1 MKRAIIPVIIIA
13 LAVTA
18 FLNRGRWLPK
28 PPGQDS
34 YLGYV
39 EGDTLLIGA
48 PQAGRLVTV
57 PAVEGQRIEAGVILF
72 ALDPAQLEAERARAE
87 AAVVTAEANYRNKL
101 SGKREEELAVIRA
114 QIAQTQSALELA
126 RKEMKRTGQ
135 LAATGTAAQTRLD
148 TATEQVT
155 AYEARLIE
163 LSASL
168 AVAGL
173 PARSAEIAAAASQ
186 ADEAR
191 AAADLARRKLADL
204 TVKAPK
210 PAQVENVFFGPGE
223 WVTAGQPIVSL
234 LSAEDVKIRF
244 FVPEQKLFAATPGA
258 RVTFACDG
266 CGEGRAAIILRSA
279 AEPEYTP
286 PVIYSQEARSKLVYL
301 VEARPEQPDALLRPG
316 LPVRVEPLP

>member
-1 MKRAIIPVIIIA
+1 MKRAIVPVIILA

-18 FLNRGRWLPK
+18 FLNRDRWLPK

-48 PQAGRLVTV
+48 PQAGRLTVVT
-57 PAVEGQRIEAGVILF
+57 AVESQPVDAGVTLF

-126 RKEMKRTGQ
+126 RKDMKRTGQ

-148 TATEQVT
+148 TAAEQVT
-155 AYEARLIE
+155 AYEARLTE
-163 LSASL
+163 LNASL

-173 PARSAEIAAAASQ
+173 PARPAEIAAAASQ

-204 TVKAPK
+204 TVTAPK
-210 PAQVENVFFGPGE
+210 QAQVEDVFFGPGE
-223 WVTAGQPIVSL
+223 WVTAGQPVVSL
-234 LSAEDVKIRF
+234 LSAEDVKLRF
-244 FVPEQKLFAATPGA
+244 FVPEQKLAAASLGT
-258 RVTFACDG
+258 RVTFTCDG
-266 CGEGRAAIILRSA
+266 CGEARTAVIVRTA

-286 PVIYSQEARSKLVYL
+286 PVIYSQEARTKLVYL
-301 VEARPEQPDALLRPG
+301 VEARPEQADAMLRPG